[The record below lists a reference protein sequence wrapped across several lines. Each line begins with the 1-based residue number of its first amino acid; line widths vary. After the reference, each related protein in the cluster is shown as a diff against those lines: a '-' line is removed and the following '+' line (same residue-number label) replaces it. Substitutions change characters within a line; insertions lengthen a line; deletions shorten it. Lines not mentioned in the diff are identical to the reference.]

1 MKKVKTILFP
11 ISLVYGFI
19 LKIRHWLYDK
29 NILKSSSFNFPVIC
43 IGNLATGGTGKT
55 PMTEYLVDML
65 KGHYK
70 VATLSRGYKRKTS
83 GFAIANENSTAIE
96 IGDEPMQFH
105 EKYKDITVAVGEE
118 RLVAIPQLLHDRP
131 DTEVILLDDAFQHRQ
146 VNAGLNILLTDYR
159 NLFSKDL
166 LLPAGNLR
174 DIRSAAK
181 RAQILIVTKC
191 KTDLSKEEKKEIIN
205 DLSAGENQCI
215 YFSETVYGIPYHLF
229 TKATGNINYNSPAL
243 LVTGIAKTMYLESFL
258 KKQVCNIEMLRFA
271 DHHIFDLDDLVNI
284 CKKFEALPGNGKVIF
299 TTEKD
304 GVRLKKFKKEL
315 GNYPIYVLPI
325 KHHFLFYEGQK
336 FEDQVLQFINS
347 FYRHKPAE

>member
-1 MKKVKTILFP
+1 MKKIKTILFP

-55 PMTEYLVDML
+55 PMTEYLVEML

-83 GFAIANENSTAIE
+83 GFAIANENTTAIE

-131 DTEVILLDDAFQHRQ
+131 ETEVILLDDAFQHRQ
-146 VNAGLNILLTDYR
+146 VNAGLNILLTDCQ

-174 DIRSAAK
+174 DIRSTAK

-191 KTDLSKEEKKEIIN
+191 KSGLSKEEKQEIIN
-205 DLSAGENQCI
+205 DLSPDETQTV
-215 YFSETVYGIPYHLF
+215 YFSETIYGMPYHLF
-229 TKATGNINYNSPAL
+229 SNAQGSLNASTTAL
-243 LVTGIAKTMYLESFL
+243 LVTGIAKTMYLESFFI
-258 KKQVCNIEMLRFA
+258 KQVPNFELLRFA
-271 DHHIFDLDDLVNI
+271 DHHIFDLDDLANI
-284 CKKFEALPGNGKVIF
+284 CKKFENLPGNDKVIF

-304 GVRLKKFKKEL
+304 GVRLKKFEKEL
-315 GNYPIYVLPI
+315 GHYPIFVLPI

-336 FEDQVLQFINS
+336 FEDQIIQFING
-347 FYRHKPAE
+347 FYQYKSTE